1 MPFGQLQRNRIKT
14 ERNPDG
20 TSTEPGYI
28 ADDSGV
34 EVLVSDVYFD
44 GYDLYYTLS
53 IRTEDAELNS
63 SEFLTPLTSVE
74 GDSLPFFASAFLN
87 GTEVT
92 SVFMQ
97 PRKSEDGSFVQLVRI
112 SMDATGITS
121 TDPLDVR
128 LDFNAIGGTRLEDI
142 GAYDGAY
149 REAMGH
155 KTIRGSWK
163 LAFQASADPSGSR
176 SLTSLAENQGFTV
189 MKATATPSN
198 LHLTIRIPFGG
209 DTNAL
214 VPQIYDSYGGKIEW
228 EHISYTSDPATGQ
241 PLLEITANTSEASQF
256 VMKIIDKTTSSDDM
270 LNVIAEIP
278 FELQ

>member
-63 SEFLTPLTSVE
+63 SEFLTPLTFVE

-189 MKATATPSN
+189 MKATATP
-198 LHLTIRIPFGG
+198 
-209 DTNAL
+209 A
-214 VPQIYDSYGGKIEW
+214 
-228 EHISYTSDPATGQ
+228 IST
-241 PLLEITANTSEASQF
+241 
-256 VMKIIDKTTSSDDM
+256 
-270 LNVIAEIP
+270 
-278 FELQ
+278 